1 MAVGAADGST
11 SIVSLGKI
19 GVKVTLDRNVF
30 VNHNNIVETSHFFD
44 LIKIYFSLNFGRR
57 LFENKIIFCKI
68 EINKTHLISIYLKF
82 LGYMPEN

>member
-30 VNHNNIVETSHFFD
+30 VNHNNIVETSQDSF
-44 LIKIYFSLNFGRR
+44 N
-57 LFENKIIFCKI
+57 
-68 EINKTHLISIYLKF
+68 IYLSKI
-82 LGYMPEN
+82 LGLHARKLTLLVRDLE